1 MENGIK
7 YFDEWAKLK
16 KELHNSENRLVFHER
31 EIWWYAAGEN
41 IGIEING
48 KNEKFVRPVL
58 ILRKY
63 GDFGFFGI
71 PLSSNLR
78 ENLWSITFEYKHKK
92 QCALLSQ
99 ARTYSANR
107 LYRKIGRIPKGDFE
121 IILEKFSYLI
131 LKK

>member
-1 MENGIK
+1 MENNIK
-7 YFDEWAKLK
+7 HFDEWAKLK
-16 KELHNSENRLVFHER
+16 KELHSSGNTLAFHER

-58 ILRKY
+58 IIRKY
-63 GDFGFFGI
+63 GNFGFFGI
-71 PLSSNLR
+71 PLSSSLH
-78 ENLWSITFEYKHKK
+78 ENLWSTIFEYRGKE

-107 LYRKIGRIPKGDFE
+107 LYRKIGRIPRVDFE
-121 IILEKFSYLI
+121 AILAKFSNLI